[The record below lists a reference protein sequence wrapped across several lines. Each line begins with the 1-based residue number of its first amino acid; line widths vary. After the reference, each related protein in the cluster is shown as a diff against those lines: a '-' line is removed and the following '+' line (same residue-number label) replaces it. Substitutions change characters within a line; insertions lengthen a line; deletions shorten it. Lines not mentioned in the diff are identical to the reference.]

1 MQDWIGHS
9 HSGFGDTG
17 IELIDIYRESNDI
30 AIAMIAILL
39 IEQPKRKGL

>member
-17 IELIDIYRESNDI
+17 IELIYRESNDI
-30 AIAMIAILL
+30 AIAMIVILL